1 MDRTVPAGAALL
13 LAFVY
18 ETETSRTPPECYEVI
33 YAHRQDRLPKPLT
46 RMTVDEVIAAQRTW
60 SRHHG
65 SSAAGAPQ
73 FIRKTLVGLKEEL
86 GLRGS
91 QVFDS
96 DLQDRLAYHLLIR
109 RGYHQFINGEISRTE
124 FGRRLSGEWASFPVL
139 ADTRGAHRH
148 IRRGQSYFAGDSLN
162 KALVS
167 PEKVEAV
174 LDQVLAA
181 ARIELPVVE
190 KSVLEDP
197 EHLDKPLTKSKTVWQ
212 WAITSIIVPV
222 LAVFDDWRVQLA
234 IVLIVAGF
242 AVYAIKRRR
251 DIAKVYRSMKAEMEG
266 RT

>member
-18 ETETSRTPPECYEVI
+18 ETETSRRPPECYEVI

-46 RMTVDEVIAAQRTW
+46 RMTVDEVISAQRTW

-73 FIRKTLVGLKEEL
+73 FIRKTLIGLKEEL

-91 QVFDS
+91 QVFDAN
-96 DLQDRLAYHLLIR
+96 LQDRLAYHLLIR
-109 RGYHQFINGEISRTE
+109 RGYHQFVNGEISRTE

-148 IRRGQSYFAGDSLN
+148 VQRGQSYYAGDSLN

-174 LDQVLAA
+174 LDKVYDLAITKAPASEPRPQPEVKPEPVAKSKRFWTWLLTGVGAPLAA
-181 ARIELPVVE
+181 LGNLHPAAQI
-190 KSVLEDP
+190 
-197 EHLDKPLTKSKTVWQ
+197 
-212 WAITSIIVPV
+212 
-222 LAVFDDWRVQLA
+222 A
-234 IVLIVAGF
+234 IVALIAGF
-242 AVYAIKRRR
+242 AVYAISSMPAVRRTL
-251 DIAKVYRSMKAEMEG
+251 G
-266 RT
+266 LL

>member
-18 ETETSRTPPECYEVI
+18 ETETSRRPPECYEVI

-46 RMTVDEVIAAQRTW
+46 RMTVDEVIAAQRSW

-73 FIRKTLVGLKEEL
+73 FIRKTLMGLKEEL

-124 FGRRLSGEWASFPVL
+124 FGRRLAGEWASFPVL
-139 ADTRGAHRH
+139 DATRGAKRH
-148 IRRGQSYFAGDSLN
+148 VRRGESYYVGDGLN
-162 KALVS
+162 NSLVS

-181 ARIELPVVE
+181 ARNELPAVE
-190 KSVLEDP
+190 KPVVKDP
-197 EHLDKPLTKSKTVWQ
+197 EHLDKPLTRSKTVWQ

-251 DIAKVYRSMKAEMEG
+251 DIAKVYRSMKAEME
-266 RT
+266 REA

>member
-18 ETETSRTPPECYEVI
+18 ETETSRRPPECYEVI

-46 RMTVDEVIAAQRTW
+46 RMTVDEVIAAQRNW

-73 FIRKTLVGLKEEL
+73 FLRKTLIGLKDEL
-86 GLRGS
+86 GVRGT
-91 QVFDS
+91 QVFS
-96 DLQDRLAYHLLIR
+96 GNLQDRLAYHLLIR
-109 RGYHQFINGEISRTE
+109 RGYHQFVNGEISRTQ

-139 ADTRGAHRH
+139 ADTSGAHRH
-148 IRRGQSYFAGDSLN
+148 VRRGQSYFAGDSLN
-162 KALVS
+162 KALIS

-181 ARIELPVVE
+181 ARNELPVVE
-190 KSVLEDP
+190 KPVVKDP
-197 EHLDKPLTKSKTVWQ
+197 EQLDKPLTKSKTVWQ
-212 WAITSIIVPV
+212 WVVTSTIVPV

-251 DIAKVYRSMKAEMEG
+251 DIAKVYRSMKAEMG
-266 RT
+266 QGV

>member
-18 ETETSRTPPECYEVI
+18 ETETSRRPPECYEVI

-73 FIRKTLVGLKEEL
+73 FIRKTLMGLKEEL

-124 FGRRLSGEWASFPVL
+124 SRHPCLGMKVCSPIIRQGRGSPRAARKNRRSKIRPRLSCGL
-139 ADTRGAHRH
+139 AERH
-148 IRRGQSYFAGDSLN
+148 GLFLSRPFLFTGSSG
-162 KALVS
+162 
-167 PEKVEAV
+167 
-174 LDQVLAA
+174 
-181 ARIELPVVE
+181 
-190 KSVLEDP
+190 
-197 EHLDKPLTKSKTVWQ
+197 
-212 WAITSIIVPV
+212 
-222 LAVFDDWRVQLA
+222 
-234 IVLIVAGF
+234 VA
-242 AVYAIKRRR
+242 
-251 DIAKVYRSMKAEMEG
+251 
-266 RT
+266 